1 MSDTRATTTPPPVN
15 GGAVGRGGPV
25 AVGDAASAA
34 PSEAAAPPPVVI
46 MAAPPAGGFDDI
58 GAGLRLQADVVIVGT
73 GPGGSALARVLA
85 EGGMSVVLL
94 EEGPKQSR
102 FAKSQAATCRNHM
115 VEGGTLVARGR
126 NFTPIAA
133 GRGVGGGSLINS
145 ALSFRAPDAVLD
157 GWADLLGDDGWSAA
171 AMAPIYDEVAALIG
185 VGTTPDRVAGEN
197 NRLIVRGIQALGL
210 EGGLA
215 PRSTPGCT
223 GCGVCNFGCPT
234 NGKASAN
241 LTMLPRAVAAGA
253 RIQAEARV
261 EAILVEG
268 GRAVGVRGRAV
279 HPDTHA
285 FGGSVEVRAPRVVL
299 AAGAI
304 GTPRL
309 LWSTGLAPLLGPVG
323 DGLHVHPGN
332 AVLGLAEQEIH
343 LWRGATQGA
352 YFHHPDLPGVLPHSF
367 SAPPEACLM
376 AMNRTGSGLAKG
388 LAELPHL
395 AGCVVMVSDKANG
408 RVRASSDGRAQVD
421 YDFSDEDLDRT
432 RRGMVETA
440 RVLLAG
446 GAVALMAPVHGL
458 GRHHTLASFEA
469 ALRPRGVRD
478 FTLYAAHPMATCRMG
493 IDRADSVVDPHGRA
507 HGLPGLWIADASV
520 FPTSLGVNPQLTVYA
535 TGTRIAHRL
544 LAAG

>member
-1 MSDTRATTTPPPVN
+1 VN
-15 GGAVGRGGPV
+15 EPALSP
-25 AVGDAASAA
+25 AD
-34 PSEAAAPPPVVI
+34 VI
-46 MAAPPAGGFDDI
+46 LPAPPAGGFDDI
-58 GAGLRLQADVVIVGT
+58 GTGLTLNADVAVVGT

-102 FAKSQAATCRNHM
+102 FAKNQADTCRNHM
-115 VEGGTLVARGR
+115 IDGGTLLARGR
-126 NFTPIAA
+126 NFMPIAA

-145 ALSFRAPDAVLD
+145 ALSFRTPDAVLD
-157 GWADLLGDDGWSAA
+157 GWADLLDDAGWSAA

-185 VGTTPDRVAGEN
+185 VGITPDRVAGAN
-197 NRLIVRGIQALGL
+197 NRLIVRGARALGL

-234 NGKASAN
+234 NGKGSAN
-241 LTMLPRAVAAGA
+241 VTMLPRAVAAGA

-261 EAILVEG
+261 EAILAEG
-268 GRAVGVRGRAV
+268 NRAVGVRGQAV
-279 HPDTHA
+279 HPDTHEL
-285 FGGSVEVRAPRVVL
+285 GGTVEVRAPRVVL
-299 AAGAI
+299 SAGAI

-309 LWSTGLAPLLGPVG
+309 LWSTGLAPQLGPVG

-332 AVLGLAEQEIH
+332 AVLGLAEEVIH

-367 SAPPEACLM
+367 SAPPEACLL
-376 AMNRTGSGLAKG
+376 AMNRTGNQLAQG

-408 RVRASSDGRAQVD
+408 RVRATPDGRVQVD

-432 RRGMVETA
+432 RRGMVEAA
-440 RVLLAG
+440 RVMLAAG
-446 GAVALMAPVHGL
+446 VVELFAPVHGL
-458 GRHHTLASFEA
+458 GRHHNLASFEA
-469 ALRPRGVRD
+469 ALRPRTLRD

-493 IDRADSVVDPHGRA
+493 RDRDQSVVDTDGRA

-535 TGTRIAHRL
+535 TATRIARRML
-544 LAAG
+544 EAG

>member
-1 MSDTRATTTPPPVN
+1 MSDP
-15 GGAVGRGGPV
+15 
-25 AVGDAASAA
+25 AARPAD
-34 PSEAAAPPPVVI
+34 VI
-46 MAAPPAGGFDDI
+46 LAAPPAAGFDDI
-58 GAGLRLQADVVIVGT
+58 GAGLVLRADVVVVGT

-102 FAKSQAATCRNHM
+102 FARNQADTCRNHM

-126 NFTPIAA
+126 NITPIAA
-133 GRGVGGGSLINS
+133 GRGVGGGTLINS

-157 GWADLLGDDGWSAA
+157 GWADLLGDAGWSAA
-171 AMAPIYDEVAALIG
+171 AMAPVYDEIAALLG
-185 VGTTPDRVAGEN
+185 VGLTPDRIAGAN

-215 PRSTPGCT
+215 PRSAPGCT

-241 LTMLPRAVAAGA
+241 LTLLPRAVAAGA

-261 EAILVEG
+261 ETVLVEG

-285 FGGSVEVRAPRVVL
+285 TGGPIEVRAPRVVL

-309 LWSTGLAPLLGPVG
+309 LWSAGLAAQLGPVG
-323 DGLHVHPGN
+323 DGLHVHPGS
-332 AVLGLAEQEIH
+332 AVLGLAEEEIH

-352 YFHHPDLPGVLPHSF
+352 YFHHPDLPGVLPHAF

-376 AMNRTGSGLAKG
+376 AMNRTGSALAQG

-395 AGCVVMVSDKANG
+395 AGCVVMVSDTNNG
-408 RVRASSDGRAQVD
+408 RVRAAADGRALVD
-421 YDFSDEDLDRT
+421 YTFSDEDLERT
-432 RRGMVETA
+432 KRGMVETA
-440 RVLLAG
+440 RVLLAAG
-446 GAVALMAPVHGL
+446 VVELFAPVHGL
-458 GRHHTLASFEA
+458 GRHHNLASFEA
-469 ALRPRGVRD
+469 ALRPRRLRD

-493 IDRADSVVDPHGRA
+493 RDRSDSVVGPDGRA
-507 HGLPGLWIADASV
+507 HGLPGLWISDASV

-535 TGTRIAHRL
+535 VGDRIGRRMLETG
-544 LAAG
+544 